1 MLNRTTYD
9 SLGPG
14 IKRSHLKAQQLAG
27 TKIVG
32 APQKATLTKFTGA
45 PLLKWL
51 AAFCVLDNVLGA
63 GTLPSKFDADA
74 VLDPSCNAVCA
85 PHVLT
90 TLGPSLIDR

>member
-1 MLNRTTYD
+1 MMKPNGSHGAD
-9 SLGPG
+9 
-14 IKRSHLKAQQLAG
+14 KRSHQKPKKLAHPKMAV
-27 TKIVG
+27 TKIM
-32 APQKATLTKFTGA
+32 GA

-74 VLDPSCNAVCA
+74 VLDPSCNTVCA
-85 PHVLT
+85 PHVLA